1 MSELPAHVAINRD
14 AWTAVNEAYTDAV
27 ARGRWAETQITW
39 GGWRVPDTELGA
51 LPR

>member
-27 ARGRWAETQITW
+27 ARGGWAEMQITW